1 MVVKIRWF
9 RNLKVRHKLLSAFF
23 VVAALVGLVGIK
35 ALSDSKAHSR
45 AMRTLYERDALGIA
59 YLNEA
64 NVQLLLEARAIRNA
78 ILDEEAESVQKRID
92 DMKGYR
98 EKFNA
103 AFTSYQRTTSE
114 QDDKDLAVTVLDDY
128 KFLAPDEDKIFE
140 LVKAG
145 NRKEATLSLLSINA
159 MAFGIDKKL
168 ADLTERK
175 KKRML
180 ESVREA
186 DAAYARQWSLMCA
199 MVSIVVLL
207 ALTIGLVL
215 SRMIVRPINR
225 AIEALEAVAQGDF
238 AQRLTNT
245 RKDDF
250 GRMIVAL
257 NRSMEGTSSAF
268 ASIARNAVS
277 LATSSEELSAVSE
290 QMTSN
295 AAETTRQ
302 SDTASQHVSQVSEI
316 VGTVATSADHMSV
329 SIKEIAQNA
338 KKAAQAVADAVQVAG
353 KTNATVS
360 RLGESSAEI
369 GEVVKVINSI
379 ADQTNLLALNA
390 TIEAARAGE
399 AGKGFA
405 VVANEVKELAKQ
417 TGSATGNIGQKIQTI
432 QESTKEAVS
441 AITEITRVIDR
452 ISDISNA
459 IASAVEKQSVIT
471 CEIAENVGEASKRA
485 EQISQNV
492 ISVSEAAKSTSMA
505 VSNTRN
511 AAAHLARMASDLQ
524 RLVSRFKYLDDAG
537 ESTVSRAAVP
547 QNQKVAPGRKS
558 FFRAWR
564 SRSKEG
570 AYLQEL

>member
-1 MVVKIRWF
+1 MVKIHWF

-23 VVAALVGLVGIK
+23 VVAALVGIVGIK
-35 ALSDSKAHSR
+35 ALSDSKAHSK
-45 AMRTLYERDALGIA
+45 AMRALYERDALGIA

-78 ILDEEAESVQKRID
+78 ILDEDAESVQKRVA

-98 EKFNA
+98 EKFHA
-103 AFTSYQRTTSE
+103 AFASYQRTISE
-114 QDDKDLAVTVLDDY
+114 QDDKDLAATVSDDY
-128 KFLAPDEDKIFE
+128 RFLAPDEDKIFE
-140 LVKAG
+140 LVTAG
-145 NRKEATLSLLSINA
+145 NRKEATLNLLSINA
-159 MAFGIDKKL
+159 MAFGIDRKL

-180 ESVREA
+180 ESVMAA
-186 DAAYARQWSLMCA
+186 DSAYARQWNVMFA
-199 MVSIVVLL
+199 MVSAVVVLAL
-207 ALTIGLVL
+207 AIGLVL
-215 SRMIVRPINR
+215 SRMIVRPIDR
-225 AIEALEAVAQGDF
+225 TIEALEAVAQGDF

-250 GRMIVAL
+250 GRMIAAL

-277 LATSSEELSAVSE
+277 LATSSENLSAVSE
-290 QMTSN
+290 QMTLN
-295 AAETTRQ
+295 ATETTRQ
-302 SDTASQHVSQVSEI
+302 SDTASQHVSEVTGI
-316 VGTVATSADHMSV
+316 VGTVATSTDHMSV

-417 TGSATGNIGQKIQTI
+417 TGSATGNIGQRIQTI

-441 AITEITRVIDR
+441 AISEITRVIDR

-459 IASAVEKQSVIT
+459 IASAVEKQSSIT

-492 ISVSEAAKSTSMA
+492 IGVSAAAKSTSTA
-505 VSNTRN
+505 VSDTRN
-511 AAAHLARMASDLQ
+511 AAADLARMASDLQ
-524 RLVSRFKYLDDAG
+524 KLVSRFKYHDDAN
-537 ESTVSRAAVP
+537 ENNLSRAPVDEGG
-547 QNQKVAPGRKS
+547 KTAPRRKS
-558 FFRAWR
+558 FFAAWR
-564 SRSKEG
+564 SRGKEP